1 MNQKYSNNVCFFI
14 ALTVAVLAGWPV
26 CRWEMIRADK
36 KPAHV
41 VEKLG
46 GRVIFDAWITNQ
58 NDLKYYRHLR

>member
-1 MNQKYSNNVCFFI
+1 
-14 ALTVAVLAGWPV
+14 VAVLAGWPV